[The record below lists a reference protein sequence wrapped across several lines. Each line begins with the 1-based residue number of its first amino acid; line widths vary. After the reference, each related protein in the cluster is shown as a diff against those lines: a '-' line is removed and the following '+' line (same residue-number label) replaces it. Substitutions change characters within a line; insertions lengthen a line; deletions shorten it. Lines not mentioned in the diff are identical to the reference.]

1 MELDDATK
9 LIQAGKIFYAIN
21 FLKDFV
27 LNNEDKI
34 NTNEKVC
41 AEMVKL
47 MKTFPSLNES
57 WGVFVGTID
66 KDEAM
71 RIVEVLRLCLK

>member
-1 MELDDATK
+1 
-9 LIQAGKIFYAIN
+9 
-21 FLKDFV
+21 
-27 LNNEDKI
+27 
-34 NTNEKVC
+34 
-41 AEMVKL
+41 